1 MKTFPSPQSPPTRGG
16 EVLREIKILTSKFFS
31 GIKCRCKD
39 RFEKGGQCLGERG
52 CEMV

>member
-16 EVLREIKILTSKFFS
+16 EVLREIKILTSKLIS
-31 GIKCRCKD
+31 DIKSRCKD
-39 RFEKGGQCLGERG
+39 RFRKGGQCLGKRG